1 MSRIRLAALQTYG
14 IFMEGTKNFYVDT
27 KDYIKIR
34 RNLKASSGD
43 FKKLIRREIEF
54 NDYLRQRLKHNKSLL
69 KHLRRFQ
76 CSFPEQY
83 PQSLIKEWLKI
94 LDSLRGGNQPDVQQ
108 ILDCKLMFGPGP
120 YCLLCLEGD
129 HLWHLAQLHSISLS
143 LARRKSL
150 ARRAIILMEMDQAI
164 LREGGVHNMP
174 MKALQKSCYIRGL
187 NPAFVTKEHLIF
199 WLNQWLKIST
209 HVQAKELSLLLH
221 CPLLLGYNEPSNLRL
236 F

>member
-43 FKKLIRREIEF
+43 FKKLIRREIELYDQMPKDMLKVTPTLILASLPVVF
-54 NDYLRQRLKHNKSLL
+54 YFILPLLYFFPKQLLCSHFWTSDQKMRFSNDYLRQRLKHNKSLL

-129 HLWHLAQLHSISLS
+129 HL
-143 LARRKSL
+143 KK
-150 ARRAIILMEMDQAI
+150 IIM
-164 LREGGVHNMP
+164 
-174 MKALQKSCYIRGL
+174 L
-187 NPAFVTKEHLIF
+187 NDRH
-199 WLNQWLKIST
+199 
-209 HVQAKELSLLLH
+209 
-221 CPLLLGYNEPSNLRL
+221 
-236 F
+236 